1 MGKTLVIAEKPS
13 VGRDYAKVLG
23 CTGRGDG
30 CLIGDRYVVTW
41 AVGHL
46 VELSPPERYDS
57 RYKRWSYR
65 DLPIMPERI
74 RHEVI
79 ASSKKQYEIVKSWM
93 NSDQITHIICGTDSG
108 REGELIFR
116 YIYYMAGCRK
126 PFSRL
131 WVSSMTEEAIT
142 QGFQSLRDG
151 AEYDKLYQSARCRSE
166 ADWLVGINGSRAYT
180 LRYDVLLSIGRVQTP
195 TLALIVNRQQEIE
208 HFVPKEYFEV
218 RLQNQTAG
226 AETTFGSVWFQTEED
241 GKSRNTRIDE
251 AEKAEAIRAR
261 AEAAGEGIVTEITR
275 SKKKTPPPL
284 LYDLT
289 ELQRD
294 GNRKYG
300 YSADKVLNI
309 AQALYEKHKLITY
322 PRTDSRYLSE
332 DMKTVIPGVLKAIR
346 IPELESFLDA
356 MPPLQFTKRIIDNK
370 KITDHHAIIPTS
382 KRPDLARLSEEER
395 RIYLLV
401 AKRLIEVFYPPYEY
415 EVTEAVVTVEEE
427 TYLARGRVVLQP
439 GYTVISGKAEPAKGE
454 DGEEAPEALPRLKK
468 GEKVKITG
476 GEVLR
481 KQTQPPKP
489 YTEATLLTAMEYA
502 GKYIEDEAL
511 REKMGKLS
519 LGTPATRAS
528 VIERLLHVGYIT
540 RKGKTLAPTEK
551 GRELIRIVPPQLKSP
566 EMTGRWERAL
576 ERIYQGSMDP
586 QRFME
591 SIRRYVYFIVGEA
604 GKPQETEGRFAKER
618 PAARAKEGKPV
629 KGLGICPLCHKG
641 QVLKNKKSYYCSDWR
656 GGCRFTVWLDTLERY
671 GVQLTDEIMRA
682 LLEKGELDAPITL
695 PQTREKGTAKLYF
708 TEQGRLE
715 IKGFRQ
721 TDDAK

>member
-57 RYKRWSYR
+57 RYKRWNYR

-195 TLALIVNRQQEIE
+195 TLALIVNRQQEID

-218 RLQNQTAG
+218 RLQNQAAG
-226 AETTFGSVWFQTEED
+226 AEATFGSVWFQTEED
-241 GKSRNTRIDE
+241 GKSRTTRIDE

-261 AEAAGEGIVTEITR
+261 AEAAGEGVVTEITR

-415 EVTEAVVTVEEE
+415 EVTEAVVTVEKE
-427 TYLARGRVVLQP
+427 TFLARGRVVLQP

-454 DGEEAPEALPRLKK
+454 DGEETPEALPRLKK

-481 KQTQPPKP
+481 KQTPPPKP

-519 LGTPATRAS
+519 LGTPATRAA

-540 RKGKTLAPTEK
+540 RKGKTLTPTEK

-604 GKPQETEGRFAKER
+604 GKTQETEGRFAKER

-629 KGLGICPLCHKG
+629 KGLGVCPLCHKG

>member
-261 AEAAGEGIVTEITR
+261 AEAAGEGIVT
-275 SKKKTPPPL
+275 
-284 LYDLT
+284 
-289 ELQRD
+289 
-294 GNRKYG
+294 
-300 YSADKVLNI
+300 
-309 AQALYEKHKLITY
+309 
-322 PRTDSRYLSE
+322 
-332 DMKTVIPGVLKAIR
+332 
-346 IPELESFLDA
+346 
-356 MPPLQFTKRIIDNK
+356 
-370 KITDHHAIIPTS
+370 
-382 KRPDLARLSEEER
+382 
-395 RIYLLV
+395 
-401 AKRLIEVFYPPYEY
+401 
-415 EVTEAVVTVEEE
+415 
-427 TYLARGRVVLQP
+427 
-439 GYTVISGKAEPAKGE
+439 
-454 DGEEAPEALPRLKK
+454 
-468 GEKVKITG
+468 
-476 GEVLR
+476 
-481 KQTQPPKP
+481 
-489 YTEATLLTAMEYA
+489 
-502 GKYIEDEAL
+502 
-511 REKMGKLS
+511 
-519 LGTPATRAS
+519 
-528 VIERLLHVGYIT
+528 
-540 RKGKTLAPTEK
+540 
-551 GRELIRIVPPQLKSP
+551 
-566 EMTGRWERAL
+566 
-576 ERIYQGSMDP
+576 
-586 QRFME
+586 
-591 SIRRYVYFIVGEA
+591 
-604 GKPQETEGRFAKER
+604 
-618 PAARAKEGKPV
+618 
-629 KGLGICPLCHKG
+629 
-641 QVLKNKKSYYCSDWR
+641 
-656 GGCRFTVWLDTLERY
+656 
-671 GVQLTDEIMRA
+671 
-682 LLEKGELDAPITL
+682 
-695 PQTREKGTAKLYF
+695 
-708 TEQGRLE
+708 
-715 IKGFRQ
+715 
-721 TDDAK
+721 